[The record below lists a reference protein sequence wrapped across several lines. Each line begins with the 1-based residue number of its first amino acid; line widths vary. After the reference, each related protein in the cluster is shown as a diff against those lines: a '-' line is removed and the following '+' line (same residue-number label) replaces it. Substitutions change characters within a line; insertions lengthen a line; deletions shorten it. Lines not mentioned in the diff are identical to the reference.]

1 MKVVRLQIP
10 SGEPGTDATVRIIR
24 QLIESG
30 KRSLKI
36 RYFAEWILNL
46 YNVGA
51 RDRVGEI
58 AAIHDWAKKNI
69 RYVQDPYRVEYVQ
82 TPERLLVTRT
92 GDCDDFT
99 ALVGSLVEAIGYP
112 VDIKVVAKQGRKE
125 FHHVYPI
132 ARIGTESVG
141 LDASMPVPLGYEAPG
156 ISRSKIYRSESKMLD
171 VFGNG
176 GLGREPMSL
185 DLVRANGVS
194 PRIIIGGNGIRK
206 RIIEPIVPPPVVN
219 GGPVIY
225 PPPPTDDMILP
236 TEGEPR
242 PRFPD
247 ETIIHPGAP
256 TEAERIAARERIA
269 EFGPIIYLK
278 LGESYT
284 GMDAKRRMDT
294 GYLRPATPNL
304 MLVYKPVSQG
314 PAGAQTF
321 RFDPSGTV
329 TAVLRTVNG
338 VVEPTVPGAERVV
351 VPEYDVF
358 GQPVAQPI
366 VVTTPGVPSAGIDT
380 TTLLMI
386 GGGVLALMLLM
397 RK

>member
-1 MKVVRLQIP
+1 
-10 SGEPGTDATVRIIR
+10 
-24 QLIESG
+24 
-30 KRSLKI
+30 
-36 RYFAEWILNL
+36 
-46 YNVGA
+46 
-51 RDRVGEI
+51 
-58 AAIHDWAKKNI
+58 
-69 RYVQDPYRVEYVQ
+69 
-82 TPERLLVTRT
+82 
-92 GDCDDFT
+92 
-99 ALVGSLVEAIGYP
+99 
-112 VDIKVVAKQGRKE
+112 
-125 FHHVYPI
+125 
-132 ARIGTESVG
+132 
-141 LDASMPVPLGYEAPG
+141 
-156 ISRSKIYRSESKMLD
+156 MLD